1 MAEPQ
6 HTADLRAL
14 EGFMAFWADAG
25 VDCAYA
31 EEPVDRIAE
40 GARRL
45 APRRQ
50 EAAPAAAAPRPQH
63 PHHPQAS
70 AGPSIG
76 EALVEAR
83 AMAAA
88 ANDLAALEAAIAA
101 FEGCPLKAGTTN
113 TVFSRGNPEA
123 KVMVIGEGPG
133 AEEDRQGKPF
143 VGPSGR
149 LLDRMLEAAGLGDQV
164 FITNTVFWRAPA
176 NRTPSPPEQAVCTPF
191 VERAISLVRPR
202 VLLLM
207 GGASAKHMLK
217 RPEGILS
224 LRGRWNDWTSEDG
237 GLTIPAM
244 PTLHPAFLLRQPVAK
259 AHAWHDILTL
269 LSRLEGSA

>member
-1 MAEPQ
+1 MAQTQ
-6 HTADLRAL
+6 HTADPRAL
-14 EGFMAFWADAG
+14 EGFLAFWADAG
-25 VDCAYA
+25 VECVYA

-45 APRRQ
+45 APKRQ
-50 EAAPAAAAPRPQH
+50 EAPALNIPPRPQ
-63 PHHPQAS
+63 PMAP
-70 AGPSIG
+70 AGPNIG

-88 ANDLAALEAAIAA
+88 AADLAALEAAIAA

-113 TVFSRGNPEA
+113 TVFSRGNPKA
-123 KVMVIGEGPG
+123 RVMVIGEGPG
-133 AEEDRQGKPF
+133 AEEDRQGQPF

-149 LLDRMLEAAGLGDQV
+149 LLDRMLEAAGLGDDV

-176 NRTPSPPEQAVCTPF
+176 NRTPSPPEQAVCAPF
-191 VERAISLVRPR
+191 VERAIALVRPQ

-237 GLTIPAM
+237 SLTIPAM

-269 LSRLEGSA
+269 LSRLAGSV

>member
-1 MAEPQ
+1 MAEPYAP
-6 HTADLRAL
+6 ADSRAL

-25 VDCAYA
+25 VECAYA

-45 APRRQ
+45 APKRQ
-50 EAAPAAAAPRPQH
+50 EAPPLNVAPRPQA
-63 PHHPQAS
+63 QAP

-88 ANDLAALEAAIAA
+88 AGDLAALEAAVAA

-113 TVFSRGNPEA
+113 TVFSRGVPNA

-149 LLDRMLEAAGLGDQV
+149 LLDRMLEAAGLSDQV

-259 AHAWHDILTL
+259 AHAWQDILTL